1 MERVSNQAVRF
12 STLELMEATSRLI
25 FWMSILFWFFVI
37 LQDDNGVVKRLVVG
51 VGHLRGKQAR
61 SG

>member
-1 MERVSNQAVRF
+1 MEEN
-12 STLELMEATSRLI
+12 SRLI
-25 FWMSILFWFFVI
+25 FWMSILFLFFVV
-37 LQDDNGVVKRLVVG
+37 LQDDNGVVKHLVVG